1 MAKVN
6 LVTKNVKLE
15 LDAIVRFQLIVFS
28 YLRNINL
35 SELDLDCLTYLGL
48 AGEMELTDF
57 CTEMAEIRREKKL
70 DELRSNGNKTKNP
83 DASPQSIRNVL
94 LKAERANLI
103 SKNGKGRKKISLN
116 PEMQIQT
123 AGNIVLNY
131 KVFSLES

>member
-15 LDAIVRFQLIVFS
+15 LDSIVRFQLITFS
-28 YLRNINL
+28 YFRNINL

-48 AGEMELTDF
+48 VGEIELTEF
-57 CTEMAEIRREKKL
+57 CTQMAEIRKNKKL
-70 DELRSNGNKTKNP
+70 DELKANGVKNKIP
-83 DASPQSIRNVL
+83 EPSPQSIRNVL
-94 LKAERANLI
+94 LKAERANMI
-103 SKNGKGRKKISLN
+103 FKNGKGRKKISLN

-123 AGNIVLNY
+123 QGNIVLNY